1 MDIDKPIILPKS
13 AIMASGPE
21 VAIPAWKQRDLSGL
35 QPEISEHAVP
45 FFPLEVQDTPE
56 FLKACIAYEKHHRC
70 IDAKYEFLDH
80 EQFLLQET
88 CIQYGMRKNDCSRTT
103 AEGWLELRESH
114 NPQIVESKKRLK
126 EQRQADEFWQVTQ
139 PHRKCDSCLE
149 NDRLAAER
157 AEILARDPWLAEEN
171 DEKDGEG
178 SWEPAEGFG
187 SGDLRSAELRRR
199 DEMITRAWKGM
210 FRYEAAAMERD
221 KFITPFRGD
230 SWYAMKY

>member
-21 VAIPAWKQRDLSGL
+21 MAIPAWKQRDLSCL
-35 QPEISEHAVP
+35 PPEISEHALP

-70 IDAKYEFLDH
+70 IDAKYDFLDY
-80 EQFLLQET
+80 EQFLLRET
-88 CIQYGMRKNDCSRTT
+88 RIQSEIRKNDCSRSM
-103 AEGWLELRESH
+103 AEGCLELQESR
-114 NPQIVESKKRLK
+114 NPQIVESKKRLR
-126 EQRQADEFWQVTQ
+126 EERQADEFRQGTQ
-139 PHRKCDSCLE
+139 PHRKCDSCRE

-157 AEILARDPWLAEEN
+157 TEILARDPWLAEEN
-171 DEKDGEG
+171 DEKYGEG
-178 SWEPAEGFG
+178 NWEPAEGFG
-187 SGDLRSAELRRR
+187 SGELRSAELRRR
-199 DEMITRAWKGM
+199 DEIIARAWKGM

>member
-35 QPEISEHAVP
+35 PPEISEHAVP

-56 FLKACIAYEKHHRC
+56 FLKACIAYERHHRC
-70 IDAKYEFLDH
+70 IDAKYDFLDY

-88 CIQYGMRKNDCSRTT
+88 RIQYEIRQNDCSRPM
-103 AEGWLELRESH
+103 AEGWLELQESH
-114 NPQIVESKKRLK
+114 NPQIVESKKRLR
-126 EQRQADEFWQVTQ
+126 EDRQADEFWQGTQ
-139 PHRKCDSCLE
+139 PHRKCDSCRE

-171 DEKDGEG
+171 DEKYGEG
-178 SWEPAEGFG
+178 NWEPAEGFG

-199 DEMITRAWKGM
+199 DEMIARAWKGM